1 MQTKLLVIGAI
12 IAMSAMVFMV
22 PTATSPANAA
32 CNGAFANAGNAVACA
47 GKGAF
52 AQAGN
57 AIAIAFKGFAAAFI
71 R

>member
-32 CNGAFANAGNAVACA
+32 CAAYANAGNAVACA
-47 GKGAF
+47 GNGAF

-57 AIAIAFKGFAAAFI
+57 AIALAFKNFAKALI